1 MNRDEPRPD
10 AVSAA
15 DLGDPAS
22 IPLDRLRSLRAR
34 LQAEDDAVSYARRI
48 AQARLD
54 LVRAEIDQRRAPTP
68 ANGIERGLRDVL
80 SSHLTATRSVGGS
93 SRPPRPVDH
102 VADHEW
108 SQRLDAI
115 CAEYGMGRLSSLD
128 VDELDVLAGA
138 LAEFERLVSE
148 DRRAR
153 FVQLD
158 VLGEELVRRYR
169 DGEATVDGLLE

>member
-1 MNRDEPRPD
+1 
-10 AVSAA
+10 
-15 DLGDPAS
+15 
-22 IPLDRLRSLRAR
+22 
-34 LQAEDDAVSYARRI
+34 
-48 AQARLD
+48 
-54 LVRAEIDQRRAPTP
+54 
-68 ANGIERGLRDVL
+68 
-80 SSHLTATRSVGGS
+80 
-93 SRPPRPVDH
+93 